1 MAARDDGLRAETAD
15 GALVNNCLAAT
26 RAEVLAAAS
35 GHVLARAIHVACD
48 LGLADCFQGESN
60 TAAAV
65 GSALGV
71 DATAVRRLLHLLSRN
86 GFFEETADGSFLIT
100 SRGAM
105 LRSDAPG
112 ATADVI
118 RSLGHPGVWEA
129 FRSLEQTIRSGT
141 PPLPRLHGLYE
152 PSGRLPHERDF
163 SRAMSGYH
171 WGEPEALADNYDFSG
186 FRSIVD
192 VGGSG
197 GALICTLLERFPTLH
212 GTIFDRPGLEEEA
225 LATIAS
231 RGLEKRCTFIGGDF
245 FRKVPEG
252 KELYILSHILHD
264 WPEQEAVSILRSCS
278 EAMGMAGRLIILE
291 ALITPG
297 GEGESEIPADI
308 LLLANTGGRLRTLEE
323 HRTLL
328 AAAGLRF
335 SRTVSCG
342 PLVSLIEAAR
352 S

>member
-1 MAARDDGLRAETAD
+1 
-15 GALVNNCLAAT
+15 
-26 RAEVLAAAS
+26 LAAAS
-35 GHVLARAIHVACD
+35 DHVLARAIHVACD

-71 DATAVRRLLHLLSRN
+71 DATAVRRLFHLLSRE
-86 GFFEETADGSFLIT
+86 GFFDEYADGSFLIT
-100 SRGAM
+100 ERGAM

-118 RSLGHPGVWEA
+118 RFLGHPGVLEA
-129 FRSLEQTIRSGT
+129 LRSLEQMIRNET
-141 PPLPRLHGLYE
+141 PPLPRLRGLYE
-152 PSGRLPHERDF
+152 PSGRIPHEREF
-163 SRAMSGYH
+163 GRAMSDYH
-171 WGEPEALADNYDFSG
+171 WGEPEALADHYDFSA

-192 VGGSG
+192 VGGSR
-197 GALICTLLERFPTLH
+197 GALIWALLERFPTLR

-245 FRKVPEG
+245 FRKAPEG
-252 KELYILSHILHD
+252 KELYILSHD
-264 WPEQEAVSILRSCS
+264 WPDREAVSILRSCS

-297 GEGESEIPADI
+297 GEGESPIPADI

-323 HRTLL
+323 HRALL

-335 SRTVSCG
+335 NRTVACG

>member
-1 MAARDDGLRAETAD
+1 MAARDDVLRAETAY
-15 GALVNNCLAAT
+15 GALVNHCLTAT

-35 GHVLARAIHVACD
+35 DHVLARAIHVACD

-71 DATAVRRLLHLLSRN
+71 DATAVRRLLHLLSRE
-86 GFFEETADGSFLIT
+86 GFFDEYADGSFLIT
-100 SRGAM
+100 ERGAM

-118 RSLGHPGVWEA
+118 RFLGHPGVWEA
-129 FRSLEQTIRSGT
+129 LRSLEQTIRNET
-141 PPLPRLHGLYE
+141 PPLPRLRGLYE
-152 PSGRLPHERDF
+152 PSGRLPHEREF
-163 SRAMSGYH
+163 GRAMSGYH
-171 WGEPEALADNYDFSG
+171 WSEPEALADHYDFSA

-197 GALICTLLERFPTLH
+197 GALICALLERFPTLR

-264 WPEQEAVSILRSCS
+264 WPEREAVSILRSCS

-291 ALITPG
+291 ALITPD
-297 GEGESEIPADI
+297 GEGESPIPADI

-323 HRTLL
+323 HRALL

-335 SRTVSCG
+335 NRTVACG